1 MKHYVISLLIAGSS
15 LVTSAMHAQSKVE
28 LGLRIMPQATAI
40 RYDAGLGTQAE
51 VLKVLT
57 PKSFAPHYFRV
68 RAAFGLGALY
78 YPLKRLRLGAD
89 LLYSLQGGGYRQRKT
104 NLGYFKLPLWIGFNS
119 LPKRNVI
126 FTIQTGIELS
136 CLAFAKLKYQD
147 GDKTSI
153 GSSINRLSWGIPFAM
168 GVKFKCFSTYY
179 MTAQVYIATDFSTL
193 SKTNHTFGAYN
204 LIYPGI
210 RLSIDQNLLNFR
222 KK

>member
-1 MKHYVISLLIAGSS
+1 MKSFSVYVIIAGAC
-15 LVTSAMHAQSKVE
+15 LIPLATQAQQRVE

-40 RYDAGLGTQAE
+40 RYDGGLGAQVE
-51 VLKVLT
+51 LLRVLT
-57 PKSFAPHYFRV
+57 PKSFAPNYFRV
-68 RAAFGLGALY
+68 RAAFGVGILY

-89 LLYSLQGGGYRQRKT
+89 LLYSLQGGGYEQRKT
-104 NLGYFKLPLWIGFNS
+104 NLSYFKMPLWFGFNS
-119 LPKRNVI
+119 LPRRKVI

-136 CLAFAKLKYQD
+136 CLAFAKLKYQN

-153 GSSINRLSWGIPFAM
+153 SPSINRLSWGIPLAM
-168 GVKFKCFSTYY
+168 GLKFRCFSTYY
-179 MTAQVYIATDFSTL
+179 MTAQVYVSTDFSTL
-193 SKTNHTFGAYN
+193 SKTNKDFGAYN